1 MGYDFTKET
10 AERIV
15 RAVREVEARPP
26 NLIGVDPAGA
36 FGEPVPV
43 WVRNEGPTTDDD
55 IPAYGVA
62 AVVGTTV
69 FQGLPLVLVEKP
81 STTFRKTYVACGE
94 AGITKDDHGLAYFGT
109 ATVIYST
116 PPTTALQG
124 YGPKPG
130 SYALDTFYPQTCE
143 SLGIVNSSTVAG
155 SSATPTMLATMHSI
169 ESLLVKATTPIAGSS
184 EGAAEI
190 LFGVAPSETTSG
202 WRVTVKTL
210 SNQSFTSGDEFFVKD
225 IDGQWYPLGSGADV
239 KLAVDTSNVGMY
251 ASTLLAPWNETTQY
265 VANKD
270 LEIEFEAQGTTP
282 NQSVRAFVDADAYPG
297 FQTGVQQLLG
307 KDSTD
312 NIQWTTLSAAANDEK
327 LAATSENTG
336 VYWNQLHDSTDVNLT
351 TAYNSTQDF
360 RVETEVFGTTPNQT
374 IKLFVDVSDLP
385 NWTGSGHQFFM
396 TGSSAALV
404 MRNANSINVTTVYN
418 SSQDLLA
425 EPELDGSNI
434 FWHVDVS
441 GIPSYST
448 ASEQYL
454 TNSSG
459 QTKWTTGT
467 GGTDE
472 LVAVTSNDTPNY
484 LGTLLTGFS
493 TVSSFEL
500 NNDLFVDHEYNAG
513 EILSFV
519 DASGIA
525 NYSATVRQYLSHSTA
540 AEIQWTTGIGGGT
553 DELLAAT
560 SENNGKFWSALHAEF
575 NATTQL
581 STSFDFIIES
591 EVAGTTPD
599 QTIRQYI
606 DASDITNYDNAYDQ
620 LLMHK
625 TSGGPVWR
633 RLIDQQY
640 STNYN
645 STQDMVVKFEWTAG
659 VNSDVKAYVDA
670 SAISAYSTA
679 SEQVLTNSSGFTYW
693 AAGRDEKVAISSG
706 HTPNYLGTLHTGYST
721 AATFEIANDF
731 TVDHEENGS
740 EILSFIDVSDIP
752 GYAPTTPQLLGH
764 ADDATLEWTTPSA
777 SGTDEK
783 LAATSENNGLY
794 WNVLHTDF
802 NATTFFN
809 TAQDLL
815 VESEVTG
822 TTPSQTIKQYVDMS
836 QISGWS
842 LNALQFLGKTTGG
855 TLEWFNAT
863 TCT

>member
-1 MGYDFTKET
+1 
-10 AERIV
+10 
-15 RAVREVEARPP
+15 
-26 NLIGVDPAGA
+26 
-36 FGEPVPV
+36 
-43 WVRNEGPTTDDD
+43 
-55 IPAYGVA
+55 
-62 AVVGTTV
+62 
-69 FQGLPLVLVEKP
+69 
-81 STTFRKTYVACGE
+81 
-94 AGITKDDHGLAYFGT
+94 
-109 ATVIYST
+109 
-116 PPTTALQG
+116 
-124 YGPKPG
+124 
-130 SYALDTFYPQTCE
+130 
-143 SLGIVNSSTVAG
+143 
-155 SSATPTMLATMHSI
+155 
-169 ESLLVKATTPIAGSS
+169 
-184 EGAAEI
+184 
-190 LFGVAPSETTSG
+190 
-202 WRVTVKTL
+202 
-210 SNQSFTSGDEFFVKD
+210 
-225 IDGQWYPLGSGADV
+225 
-239 KLAVDTSNVGMY
+239 
-251 ASTLLAPWNETTQY
+251 
-265 VANKD
+265 
-270 LEIEFEAQGTTP
+270 
-282 NQSVRAFVDADAYPG
+282 
-297 FQTGVQQLLG
+297 
-307 KDSTD
+307 
-312 NIQWTTLSAAANDEK
+312 
-327 LAATSENTG
+327 
-336 VYWNQLHDSTDVNLT
+336 
-351 TAYNSTQDF
+351 
-360 RVETEVFGTTPNQT
+360 
-374 IKLFVDVSDLP
+374 
-385 NWTGSGHQFFM
+385 
-396 TGSSAALV
+396 
-404 MRNANSINVTTVYN
+404 
-418 SSQDLLA
+418 
-425 EPELDGSNI
+425 
-434 FWHVDVS
+434 
-441 GIPSYST
+441 
-448 ASEQYL
+448 
-454 TNSSG
+454 
-459 QTKWTTGT
+459 
-467 GGTDE
+467 
-472 LVAVTSNDTPNY
+472 
-484 LGTLLTGFS
+484 
-493 TVSSFEL
+493 
-500 NNDLFVDHEYNAG
+500 
-513 EILSFV
+513 LSFV

-560 SENNGKFWSALHAEF
+560 SENNGVYWNALHAEF

-591 EVAGTTPD
+591 EVAGTTPN